1 VPKTYELRERAILF
15 VNSERVMLMFGGE
28 SMSVDIGNVRTE
40 TLLRAASDLL
50 RVAAERVHVHPSES
64 GSATPDRNL

>member
-1 VPKTYELRERAILF
+1 MPKTYELRERAILF

-28 SMSVDIGNVRTE
+28 SMSVDIQNVRTE

-50 RVAAERVHVHPSES
+50 RVAAERVHVHPGET
-64 GSATPDRNL
+64 GSASTGGNL

>member
-1 VPKTYELRERAILF
+1 MPKAYELRERAILF

-64 GSATPDRNL
+64 GSTSPDRGV

>member
-1 VPKTYELRERAILF
+1 MPKTYELRERAILF

-50 RVAAERVHVHPSES
+50 RVAAERVHVHPGET
-64 GSATPDRNL
+64 GSTSPDRGV

>member
-50 RVAAERVHVHPSES
+50 RVAAERVHVHPGET
-64 GSATPDRNL
+64 GPITPDRGV